1 MDFCADADTEPDV
14 SSRAKTDQSTLTLE
28 MSSSTSVLEFY
39 EPNPAKAGFAAKTLE
54 ARLGQVGPAG
64 FSGRGTD

>member
-1 MDFCADADTEPDV
+1 MSPAV
-14 SSRAKTDQSTLTLE
+14 SAE
-28 MSSSTSVLEFY
+28 AAWTSVLEFY